1 MDAFGTFGTAG
12 TSLKPKAE
20 PRKHQVKAIE
30 DVEKGLTENEDIN
43 TQMKEK

>member
-20 PRKHQVKAIE
+20 NSERLKKRKT
-30 DVEKGLTENEDIN
+30 LR
-43 TQMKEK
+43 